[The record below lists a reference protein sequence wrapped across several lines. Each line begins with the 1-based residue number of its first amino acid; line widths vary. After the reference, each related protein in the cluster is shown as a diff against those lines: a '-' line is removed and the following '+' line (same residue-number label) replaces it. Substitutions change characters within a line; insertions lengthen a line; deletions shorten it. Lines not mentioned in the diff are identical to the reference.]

1 MVLVEDLF
9 LEKLWPECLKD
20 LELQKRL
27 QEEGQ
32 GLKSVIKLHV
42 CSLQKHIKSG
52 P

>member
-1 MVLVEDLF
+1 MMLMEELF

-20 LELQKRL
+20 LKLQRRL

-32 GLKSVIKLHV
+32 GLKRVIKLHV
-42 CSLQKHIKSG
+42 YSLQKHIKSG